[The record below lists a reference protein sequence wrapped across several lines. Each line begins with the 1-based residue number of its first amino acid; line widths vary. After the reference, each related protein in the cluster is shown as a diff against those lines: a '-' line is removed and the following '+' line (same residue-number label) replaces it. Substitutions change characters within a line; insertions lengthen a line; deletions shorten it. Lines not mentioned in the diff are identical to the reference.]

1 MSAPTNQVVT
11 PPQNNVVQQPPLTT
25 QPAPI
30 VVQRP
35 VDSPKEAVPPPAP
48 KPATL
53 ADISPI
59 VEAYSRAIESK
70 SIDAVRRVYPGVPGS
85 QQRNWETFFQRAR
98 NINVTFR
105 IEDFQGSIS
114 SAEAT
119 LAGTYAY
126 TDSDDKAHRDPV
138 SVVASFQ
145 REGNGWRLVSVR

>member
-1 MSAPTNQVVT
+1 VT